1 MTTLTCKC
9 FMFAFLFFF
18 FSSRRRHTRC
28 LSDWSSDCALPIY
41 AGRKCYPADLRGW
54 TAEIQRSTGGGTARA
69 VAPDLP
75 ASDSGR
81 ISRCVERANRL
92 SQVSGV
98 PYTATASGGVST
110 GCSPAFRN
118 PVQSGYH
125 GLSRSLDQR
134 NEFFLDRK
142 STRLNSSHLGIS
154 YA

>member
-1 MTTLTCKC
+1 MI
-9 FMFAFLFFF
+9 
-18 FSSRRRHTRC
+18 RRPPRSTP
-28 LSDWSSDCALPIY
+28 LSLHDALPIY
-41 AGRKCYPADLRGW
+41 LRGW

-134 NEFFLDRK
+134 NEIGRA
-142 STRLNSSHLGIS
+142 HV
-154 YA
+154 